1 MDLKRSL
8 FLLILAFG
16 TGFVGKYLVH
26 EAQQFWPDV
35 FLDGGLLAA
44 LFLALL
50 WGTPR
55 GILERKPLEIVLG
68 CALVFGGL
76 LLLPLFEQRYLAVTV
91 TKLVTWAEVA
101 ADVARQAAVF
111 AILGFFVGIIDGL
124 YEFRLNKALLGGALS
139 AGLGAAAAFVH
150 FAFPGAQPM
159 FVTAFNWGLAL
170 CLMHLGTVFTQGLT
184 GSKENQRDD

>member
-1 MDLKRSL
+1 MDLKRSVL
-8 FLLILAFG
+8 LLILAFG
-16 TGFVGKYLVH
+16 AGFVGLFLVRWAH
-26 EAQQFWPDV
+26 QLWPDV
-35 FLDGGLLAA
+35 FPDGGLLAA

-55 GILERKPLEIVLG
+55 GVLERKLFEIVLG

-76 LLLPLFEQRYLAVTV
+76 LLLPLLEQSYLAGPV
-91 TKLVTWAEVA
+91 TKLATWAEVA

-111 AILGFFVGIIDGL
+111 AALGFFVGVIDGL
-124 YEFRLNKALLGGALS
+124 YELRLNKALLGGALS
-139 AGLGAAAAFVH
+139 AGLGATAAFVH
-150 FAFPGAQPM
+150 FAFPGAQPI

-184 GSKENQRDD
+184 GSKVN